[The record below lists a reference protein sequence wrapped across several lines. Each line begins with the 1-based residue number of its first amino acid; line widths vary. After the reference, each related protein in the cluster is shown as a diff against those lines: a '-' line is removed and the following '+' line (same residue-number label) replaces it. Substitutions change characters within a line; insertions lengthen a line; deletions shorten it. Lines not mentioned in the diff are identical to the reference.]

1 MLINQLSYSFHRKD
15 RVLRIK
21 LVRSITDRSIK
32 GSRFFAAKK
41 GAILVPCISS
51 ISSCEF
57 IPLRVR
63 PKASKIDIA
72 ESTHINWQ
80 FVC

>member
-1 MLINQLSYSFHRKD
+1 VILLINQLSYSFHRKD

-41 GAILVPCISS
+41 GAILIPC

-63 PKASKIDIA
+63 LKASKIDIA